1 MRGRPLS
8 GRPLSGR
15 PLSGRG
21 LGERSYRRGGG
32 SAAFSPLSLFPYLW
46 LDPSDLTTLFQERT
60 GASATTPSVVDGVV
74 GTILDKSGNARHL
87 VAPSDAARP
96 LLKNSGALYWLEF
109 DGVDDRMTASFSLS
123 QPINRVGAYQFI
135 TVDNNY
141 RMLVGSA
148 TGVGNSLFSLN
159 TTSLRMFAGLE
170 AEFAT
175 NPVAGTDFVVT
186 ELYNGAASQGALDN
200 GSYTTVNPGADAT
213 DGITLGDAGN
223 SAGFS
228 NCRHYGLVQRGS
240 AFSASEIAQLR
251 TYLAAKQGRV
261 L

>member
-1 MRGRPLS
+1 MPFLRGTRYPLLTAGS
-8 GRPLSGR
+8 
-15 PLSGRG
+15 
-21 LGERSYRRGGG
+21 LGGAG
-32 SAAFSPLSLFPYLW
+32 FSPISLNPYLW

-96 LLKNSGALYWLEF
+96 LLKNSGAVYWLEF
-109 DGVDDRMTASFSLS
+109 DGSDDRMAALFSLS
-123 QPINRVGAYQFI
+123 QPISRVGAYQFI

-141 RMLVGSA
+141 RMLVGGG
-148 TGVGNSLFSLN
+148 TGAGDMLYSLN
-159 TTSLRMFAGLE
+159 TNSLRMFAGSE
-170 AEFAT
+170 QEFAT
-175 NPVAGTDFVVT
+175 NPAAGTDMVVT
-186 ELYNGAASQGALDN
+186 ELFNGAASQGAIDN
-200 GSYTTVNPGADAT
+200 GSYTVVNPGTGAT
-213 DGITLGDAGN
+213 DGITLGDQGDG
-223 SAGFS
+223 AGFA

-240 AFSASEIAQLR
+240 AFSDEEVALLR